1 MRLSEEIIDIRLNG
15 HPIERLP
22 NNLNVCFK
30 NVEAE
35 SLLLRLNL
43 FGIEASM
50 GSACD
55 SESIEPS
62 HVIRALG
69 IPSEWER
76 VALRFSLGK
85 QTTKADIIYTA

>member
-1 MRLSEEIIDIRLNG
+1 
-15 HPIERLP
+15 
-22 NNLNVCFK
+22 
-30 NVEAE
+30 
-35 SLLLRLNL
+35 
-43 FGIEASM
+43 M

-85 QTTKADIIYTA
+85 QTTKAYIIYTAETIIEIANDLQI